1 MITVGGVIWTMNRIR
16 ITSFLPVSP
25 IQRIQK
31 IHRNWKRKADDEEK
45 KEKTLD
51 PAFEVILSKEEKKR
65 EEK

>member
-1 MITVGGVIWTMNRIR
+1 MNRIR

-31 IHRNWKRKADDEEK
+31 IHRNWKRKAEKKKK

>member
-1 MITVGGVIWTMNRIR
+1 MNRIR

-51 PAFEVILSKEEKKR
+51 HAFEVILSKEEKKR